1 MTHDRD
7 NIFLV
12 GMMGAGKSAVGRQL
26 AARLGSAFVDAD
38 HEIEARTGVTIPVI
52 FDVEGEAGFRK
63 REELM
68 IDELTQR
75 TGIVLATGGGAVLS
89 ANTRLRLKERGL
101 TIYLHA
107 KVGDLV
113 HRTKNDRNRPLL
125 ACDDPR
131 QRLEELLEAREPL
144 YREVAD
150 LVVET
155 GRPSVTRLVASIA
168 ELLEGH
174 RNHRGTEGAR
184 QASGTEAGADRVEV
198 TR

>member
-1 MTHDRD
+1 VTHDRD

-12 GMMGAGKSAVGRQL
+12 GMMGAGKSAVGRHL
-26 AARLGSAFVDAD
+26 AAQLDRTFFDTD
-38 HEIEARTGVTIPVI
+38 HEIESRTGVSIPTI

-63 REELM
+63 REEQM
-68 IDELTQR
+68 IDELSQLS
-75 TGIVLATGGGAVLS
+75 GVVLATGGGAILCAS
-89 ANTRLRLKERGL
+89 TRMLLKERGF

-107 KVGDLV
+107 KVADLW

-131 QRLEELLEAREPL
+131 QRLEDLLAARDPL
-144 YREVAD
+144 YREIAD

-168 ELLEGH
+168 ELLEAR
-174 RNHRGTEGAR
+174 RNHFGGQGATEQPGTD
-184 QASGTEAGADRVEV
+184 SVEALR
-198 TR
+198 

>member
-12 GMMGAGKSAVGRQL
+12 GMMGAGKSAVGRHL
-26 AARLGSAFVDAD
+26 AAQLDRTFFDTD
-38 HEIEARTGVTIPVI
+38 HEIESRTGVSIPTI

-63 REELM
+63 REEQM
-68 IDELTQR
+68 IDELSQLS
-75 TGIVLATGGGAVLS
+75 GVVLATGGGAILCAS
-89 ANTRLRLKERGL
+89 TRMLLKERGF

-107 KVGDLV
+107 KVADLW

-131 QRLEELLEAREPL
+131 QRLEDLLAARDPL
-144 YREVAD
+144 YREIAD

-168 ELLEGH
+168 ELLEAR
-174 RNHRGTEGAR
+174 RNHFGGHGATEQPGTD
-184 QASGTEAGADRVEV
+184 SVEALR
-198 TR
+198 

>member
-1 MTHDRD
+1 MAHDRD

-26 AARLGSAFVDAD
+26 AARLDRTFFDTD
-38 HEIEARTGVTIPVI
+38 HEIEARTGVSIPVI
-52 FDVEGEAGFRK
+52 FDVEGEAGFRN
-63 REELM
+63 REEQM

-75 TGIVLATGGGAVLS
+75 PSIVLATGGGAVLNT
-89 ANTRLRLKERGL
+89 ATRLRLKERGF

-107 KVGDLV
+107 KIGDLW

-125 ACDDPR
+125 ACADPK
-131 QRLEELLEAREPL
+131 QRLEELLDERDRL

-168 ELLEGH
+168 EQLQEVRGHHPPAGEEQPSRAGSVEGP
-174 RNHRGTEGAR
+174 R
-184 QASGTEAGADRVEV
+184 
-198 TR
+198 